1 MPINSIVL
9 KTTTTHDLEL
19 NTVLLPYISFGQ
31 YTLQSP
37 SSACAITPKYTTSAL
52 TSAILSALGVPNIK
66 RRREDANPTLWQC
79 RATNIY
85 MLKDRT
91 DSCLSEYR
99 LDENCG
105 DCKGSTG
112 RRR

>member
-66 RRREDANPTLWQC
+66 RRREDANPTLWQL
-79 RATNIY
+79 NI
-85 MLKDRT
+85 
-91 DSCLSEYR
+91 DSTRIVVR
-99 LDENCG
+99 LLG
-105 DCKGSTG
+105 LFV
-112 RRR
+112 